1 MRLRH
6 ITKSM
11 TQLHLNLQNERGTVM
26 YKYILKRL
34 LMTVFVIIA
43 AAWVIFTIMYFVP
56 GDPATIMLGTNATY
70 AEIQAKRQQLG
81 LNDPYFI
88 RLAKF
93 MLSIFK
99 LDFGVSWTYETPVFE
114 QLLIRLPC
122 TLIVSFSQ
130 MIFGIFHIR
139 ILLPHTGIWV

>member
-70 AEIQAKRQQLG
+70 AEI
-81 LNDPYFI
+81 
-88 RLAKF
+88 
-93 MLSIFK
+93 
-99 LDFGVSWTYETPVFE
+99 
-114 QLLIRLPC
+114 
-122 TLIVSFSQ
+122 
-130 MIFGIFHIR
+130 
-139 ILLPHTGIWV
+139 